1 MGADTFTSTL
11 GTLVMGTGND
21 NNTWGTLAN
30 SSVFQILED
39 AIANVLVIT
48 NTGGTLDLSG
58 SPPPAAAS
66 QVRHYSLKFTGALT
80 SNLTLIVP
88 NLTKLWVAENATS
101 GAFSVL
107 IKTTSGTATQ
117 IPQGTMKY
125 VRCDGANGIKRLDF
139 NEIGRA
145 EEFYTT
151 SLPVGFLE
159 CDGSLIL
166 RANYP
171 DLFNLFNTMPGGL
184 ATWGAGDGFTT
195 FQLPNLKDTGRYKR
209 SRSGSTS
216 VGTYQSNQNV
226 SHTHTGT
233 TDATSVAHSHGS
245 VTGNDSPD
253 HNHVQGGTF
262 PLSIQ
267 TIGPGGVIDIGG
279 SPVAFSTQQGSVTL
293 SGNTSGATNRHTHV
307 IGAMGAND
315 PHTHTFT
322 SAASGGSEARPESVI
337 VLSCI
342 RY

>member
-125 VRCDGANGIKRLDF
+125 VRCDGANGIKRL
-139 NEIGRA
+139 
-145 EEFYTT
+145 
-151 SLPVGFLE
+151 
-159 CDGSLIL
+159 
-166 RANYP
+166 
-171 DLFNLFNTMPGGL
+171 
-184 ATWGAGDGFTT
+184 
-195 FQLPNLKDTGRYKR
+195 
-209 SRSGSTS
+209 
-216 VGTYQSNQNV
+216 
-226 SHTHTGT
+226 
-233 TDATSVAHSHGS
+233 
-245 VTGNDSPD
+245 
-253 HNHVQGGTF
+253 
-262 PLSIQ
+262 
-267 TIGPGGVIDIGG
+267 
-279 SPVAFSTQQGSVTL
+279 
-293 SGNTSGATNRHTHV
+293 
-307 IGAMGAND
+307 
-315 PHTHTFT
+315 
-322 SAASGGSEARPESVI
+322 
-337 VLSCI
+337 
-342 RY
+342 